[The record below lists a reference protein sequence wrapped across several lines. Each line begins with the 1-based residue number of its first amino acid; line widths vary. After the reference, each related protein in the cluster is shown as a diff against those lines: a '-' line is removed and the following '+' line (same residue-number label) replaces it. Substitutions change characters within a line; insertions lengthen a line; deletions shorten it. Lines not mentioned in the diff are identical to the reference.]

1 VIATPS
7 PATASDVRTPAS
19 NATYPRANR
28 RASLAEQGYLPARF
42 GGIPVLVGPELAAQ
56 LRAIRGQ
63 QS

>member
-1 VIATPS
+1 VTASS
-7 PATASDVRTPAS
+7 PAPASDVRTPAG
-19 NATYPRANR
+19 NVTYPRANR

-56 LRAIRGQ
+56 LKAIRGQ